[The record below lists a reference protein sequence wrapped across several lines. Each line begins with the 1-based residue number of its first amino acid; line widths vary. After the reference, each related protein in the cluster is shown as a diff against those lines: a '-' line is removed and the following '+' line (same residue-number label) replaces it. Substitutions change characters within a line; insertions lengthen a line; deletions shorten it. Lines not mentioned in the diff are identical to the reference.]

1 MMGHMDSGGIGMG
14 GMPMQ
19 GMPMMA
25 GMRAHIDSMMQVS
38 PQQMQ
43 AMMAAHQRM
52 MSQLLDG
59 MGADMR
65 GTRMSGSPEWTA
77 LTDSVTGPG

>member
-1 MMGHMDSGGIGMG
+1 MDRYLCLQRSFPG
-14 GMPMQ
+14 
-19 GMPMMA
+19 A
-25 GMRAHIDSMMQVS
+25 GKTETPS

-43 AMMAAHQRM
+43 AMMATHQQM

-65 GTRMSGSPEWTA
+65 GMRMSGTPEWTA
-77 LTDSVTGPG
+77 PEPTPVGPHLG